1 MKALLFPGQGVQK
14 IGMLNSLFE
23 EFSDVKKTI
32 DTVSKSLDFDLEDL
46 LRNGPEEKINLTE
59 YSQPTILVTSVL
71 LAKYSNKLSTI
82 DITAG
87 LSLGEYSALVH
98 SNCLEL
104 SDAVKLVNY
113 RGRLMQE
120 AVPEGT
126 AGMLVVLNM
135 PIKDVYKMIDDIN
148 KSDETINFST
158 DNADGVSVLAGKNS
172 AIETCK
178 SYIANGE
185 FKRVKTQMVQ
195 MSVPSHC
202 YLLDEAQKE
211 LAKLLN
217 EIEFKT
223 PSIPVIPNVLA
234 EPTSD
239 VGVIQDSLINQLTKT
254 VRWRETLDYLLK
266 NIALSKVGIQ
276 MDNFKLCADILFS
289 QKNFSSFTKYCRLL
303 K

>member
-14 IGMLNSLFE
+14 VGMLNSLFE
-23 EFSDVKKTI
+23 EVSEVKSII
-32 DTVSKSLDFDLEDL
+32 DDVSKSLDFDLEDL

-71 LAKYSNKLSTI
+71 LAKYSNKLSNI

-87 LSLGEYSALVH
+87 LSLGEYSALVY
-98 SNCLEL
+98 SNSLDL

-135 PIKDVYKMIDDIN
+135 PINDVYKMIDDIN
-148 KSDETINFST
+148 ESDETINFST

-172 AIETCK
+172 AIEACK
-178 SYIANGE
+178 NYIANSE
-185 FKRVKTQMVQ
+185 FRRVKTQMVQ

-202 YLLDEAQKE
+202 YLLDEAQEE

-217 EIEFKT
+217 EVEFKA

-234 EPTSD
+234 KPTSD

-266 NIALSKVGIQ
+266 NNLSSLIDSGPGKTIIN
-276 MDNFKLCADILFS
+276 MARKIKDIEKISLEEDQIS
-289 QKNFSSFTKYCRLL
+289 
-303 K
+303 

>member
-14 IGMLNSLFE
+14 VGMLNTLFE
-23 EFSDVKKTI
+23 EVSEVKSMI
-32 DTVSKSLDFDLEDL
+32 DEVSKSLDFDLEDL

-59 YSQPTILVTSVL
+59 FSQPTILVTSVL
-71 LAKYSNKLSTI
+71 LAKYSNKLSNI

-87 LSLGEYSALVH
+87 LSLGEYSALVY
-98 SNCLEL
+98 SNSLDL

-135 PIKDVYKMIDDIN
+135 PINDVYKMIDDIN
-148 KSDETINFST
+148 ESDETINFST

-172 AIETCK
+172 AIEACK
-178 SYIANGE
+178 NYIANGE
-185 FKRVKTQMVQ
+185 FRRVKTQMVQ

-202 YLLDEAQKE
+202 YLLDEAQEE

-217 EIEFKT
+217 EVEFKA
-223 PSIPVIPNVLA
+223 PSIPLIPNVLA
-234 EPTSD
+234 KPTSD

-266 NIALSKVGIQ
+266 NNLSSLIDSGPGKTIIN
-276 MDNFKLCADILFS
+276 MARKIKDIEKISLEAD
-289 QKNFSSFTKYCRLL
+289 
-303 K
+303 

>member
-14 IGMLNSLFE
+14 VGMLNSLFE

-59 YSQPTILVTSVL
+59 YSQPTILITSVL

-172 AIETCK
+172 AIESCK
-178 SYIANGE
+178 NYIANGE

-202 YLLDEAQKE
+202 YLLEEAQKE

-217 EIEFKT
+217 EMEFKT

-266 NIALSKVGIQ
+266 NDLSSLIDSGPGKTIIN
-276 MDNFKLCADILFS
+276 MARKIKDIEKISLES
-289 QKNFSSFTKYCRLL
+289 D
-303 K
+303 

>member
-14 IGMLNSLFE
+14 VGMLNSLFE
-23 EFSDVKKTI
+23 EVSEVKSI
-32 DTVSKSLDFDLEDL
+32 IADVSKSLDFDLEDL

-59 YSQPTILVTSVL
+59 FSQPTILVTSVL
-71 LAKYSNKLSTI
+71 LAKYSNKLSNI

-87 LSLGEYSALVH
+87 LSLGEYSALVY

-104 SDAVKLVNY
+104 SDAVKLVNC

-135 PIKDVYKMIDDIN
+135 PINNVYKMIDDIN
-148 KSDETINFST
+148 ESDETINFST

-172 AIETCK
+172 AIESCK
-178 SYIANGE
+178 NYIVNGE
-185 FKRVKTQMVQ
+185 FRRVKTQMVQ

-202 YLLDEAQKE
+202 YLLDEAQEE

-217 EIEFKT
+217 EVEFKT

-234 EPTSD
+234 EPSSD

-266 NIALSKVGIQ
+266 NNLSSLIDSGPGQTIINMARKI
-276 MDNFKLCADILFS
+276 KDIEKISLE
-289 QKNFSSFTKYCRLL
+289 
-303 K
+303 

>member
-14 IGMLNSLFE
+14 VGMLNSLFE
-23 EFSDVKKTI
+23 EVSEVKSII
-32 DTVSKSLDFDLEDL
+32 DGVSKSLDFDLEDL

-59 YSQPTILVTSVL
+59 FSQPTILVTSVL
-71 LAKYSNKLSTI
+71 LAKYSNKLSNI

-87 LSLGEYSALVH
+87 LSLGEYSALVY
-98 SNCLEL
+98 SNSLDL

-135 PIKDVYKMIDDIN
+135 PINDVYKMIDDIN
-148 KSDETINFST
+148 ESDETINFST

-172 AIETCK
+172 AIEACK
-178 SYIANGE
+178 NYIANGE
-185 FKRVKTQMVQ
+185 FRRVKTQMVQ

-202 YLLDEAQKE
+202 YLLDEAQEE

-217 EIEFKT
+217 EVEFKA
-223 PSIPVIPNVLA
+223 PSIPIIPNVLA
-234 EPTSD
+234 KPTSD

-266 NIALSKVGIQ
+266 NNLSSLIDSGPGKTIIN
-276 MDNFKLCADILFS
+276 MARKIKDIEKISLEAD
-289 QKNFSSFTKYCRLL
+289 
-303 K
+303 

>member
-14 IGMLNSLFE
+14 VGMLNSLFE
-23 EFSDVKKTI
+23 EVSEVKSMI
-32 DTVSKSLDFDLEDL
+32 SEVSKSLDFDLEDL

-59 YSQPTILVTSVL
+59 FSQPTILVTSVL
-71 LAKYSNKLSTI
+71 LAKYSNKLSNI

-87 LSLGEYSALVH
+87 LSLGEYSALVY

-104 SDAVKLVNY
+104 LDAVKLVNY

-135 PIKDVYKMIDDIN
+135 PITNVYKMIDDIN
-148 KSDETINFST
+148 ESDETINFST

-172 AIETCK
+172 AIEACK
-178 SYIANGE
+178 NYIANGE
-185 FKRVKTQMVQ
+185 FRRVKTQMVQ

-202 YLLDEAQKE
+202 YLLDEAQEE

-217 EIEFKT
+217 EVEFKV

-239 VGVIQDSLINQLTKT
+239 VEVIQDSLINQLTKT
-254 VRWRETLDYLLK
+254 VRWRETLDFLLK
-266 NIALSKVGIQ
+266 NNLSSLIDSGPGKTIIN
-276 MDNFKLCADILFS
+276 MARKIKDIEKISLEAD
-289 QKNFSSFTKYCRLL
+289 
-303 K
+303 

>member
-14 IGMLNSLFE
+14 VGMLNSLFE
-23 EFSDVKKTI
+23 EVSEVKSII
-32 DTVSKSLDFDLEDL
+32 DGVSKSLDFDLEDL

-59 YSQPTILVTSVL
+59 FSQPTILVTSVL
-71 LAKYSNKLSTI
+71 LAKYSNKFSNI

-87 LSLGEYSALVH
+87 LSLGEYSALVY
-98 SNCLEL
+98 SNSLDL

-135 PIKDVYKMIDDIN
+135 PINDVYKLIDDIN
-148 KSDETINFST
+148 ESDETINFST

-172 AIETCK
+172 AIEACK
-178 SYIANGE
+178 NYIANGE
-185 FKRVKTQMVQ
+185 FRRVKTQMVQ

-202 YLLDEAQKE
+202 YLLDEAQEE

-217 EIEFKT
+217 EVEFKA

-234 EPTSD
+234 KPTSD

-266 NIALSKVGIQ
+266 NNLSSLIDSGPGKTIIN
-276 MDNFKLCADILFS
+276 MARKIKDIEKISLEAD
-289 QKNFSSFTKYCRLL
+289 
-303 K
+303 

>member
-14 IGMLNSLFE
+14 VGMLNSLFE
-23 EFSDVKKTI
+23 EVSEVKSII
-32 DTVSKSLDFDLEDL
+32 DEVSKSLDFDLEDL

-59 YSQPTILVTSVL
+59 FSQPTILVTSVL
-71 LAKYSNKLSTI
+71 LAKYSNKLSNI

-87 LSLGEYSALVH
+87 LSLGEYSALVY

-104 SDAVKLVNY
+104 TDAVKLVNY

-135 PIKDVYKMIDDIN
+135 PINDVYKMIDDIN
-148 KSDETINFST
+148 ESDETINFST

-172 AIETCK
+172 AIEACK
-178 SYIANGE
+178 NYIANGE
-185 FKRVKTQMVQ
+185 FRRVKTQMVQ

-202 YLLDEAQKE
+202 YLLDEAQEE

-217 EIEFKT
+217 EVEFKV

-239 VGVIQDSLINQLTKT
+239 VEVIQDSLINQLTKT

-266 NIALSKVGIQ
+266 NNLSSLIDSGPGKTIIN
-276 MDNFKLCADILFS
+276 MARKIKDIEKISLEAD
-289 QKNFSSFTKYCRLL
+289 
-303 K
+303 

>member
-14 IGMLNSLFE
+14 VGMLNSLFE
-23 EFSDVKKTI
+23 DVSEVKSMI
-32 DTVSKSLDFDLEDL
+32 SEVSKSLDFDLEDL

-59 YSQPTILVTSVL
+59 FSQPTILVTSVL
-71 LAKYSNKLSTI
+71 LAKYSNKLSNI

-87 LSLGEYSALVH
+87 LSLGEYSALVY
-98 SNCLEL
+98 SNCLKL
-104 SDAVKLVNY
+104 TDAVKLVNY

-135 PIKDVYKMIDDIN
+135 PINDVYKMIDDIN
-148 KSDETINFST
+148 ESDETINFST

-172 AIETCK
+172 AIEACK
-178 SYIANGE
+178 SYITNGE
-185 FKRVKTQMVQ
+185 FRRVKTQMVQ

-202 YLLDEAQKE
+202 YLLDEAQEE

-217 EIEFKT
+217 EVEFKV

-239 VGVIQDSLINQLTKT
+239 VEVIQDSLINQLTKT

-266 NIALSKVGIQ
+266 NNLSSLIDSGPGKTIIN
-276 MDNFKLCADILFS
+276 MARKIKDIEKISLEAD
-289 QKNFSSFTKYCRLL
+289 
-303 K
+303 

>member
-14 IGMLNSLFE
+14 VGMLNSLFE
-23 EFSDVKKTI
+23 EVSEVKSI
-32 DTVSKSLDFDLEDL
+32 IADVSKNLGFDLEDL

-59 YSQPTILVTSVL
+59 FSQPTILVTSVL
-71 LAKYSNKLSTI
+71 LAKYSNKLSNI

-87 LSLGEYSALVH
+87 LSLGEYSALVY

-104 SDAVKLVNY
+104 SDTVKLVNY

-135 PIKDVYKMIDDIN
+135 PINDVYKMIDDIN
-148 KSDETINFST
+148 ESDETINFST

-172 AIETCK
+172 AIESCK
-178 SYIANGE
+178 NYIVNGE
-185 FKRVKTQMVQ
+185 FRRVKTQMVQ

-202 YLLDEAQKE
+202 YLLDEAQEE

-217 EIEFKT
+217 EVEFKT

-239 VGVIQDSLINQLTKT
+239 LGVIQDSLINQLTKT

-266 NIALSKVGIQ
+266 NNLSSLIDSGPGQTIINMARKI
-276 MDNFKLCADILFS
+276 KDIEKISLEVD
-289 QKNFSSFTKYCRLL
+289 
-303 K
+303 

>member
-14 IGMLNSLFE
+14 VGMLNSLFE

-59 YSQPTILVTSVL
+59 YSQPTILITSVL

-172 AIETCK
+172 AIESCK
-178 SYIANGE
+178 NYIANGE

-202 YLLDEAQKE
+202 YLLKEAQKE

-217 EIEFKT
+217 EMEFKT

-266 NIALSKVGIQ
+266 NDLSSLIDSGPGKTIIN
-276 MDNFKLCADILFS
+276 MARKIKDIEKISLES
-289 QKNFSSFTKYCRLL
+289 D
-303 K
+303 

>member
-14 IGMLNSLFE
+14 VGMLNSLFE
-23 EFSDVKKTI
+23 EVSEVKSI
-32 DTVSKSLDFDLEDL
+32 IAEVSKSLNFDLEDL

-59 YSQPTILVTSVL
+59 FSQPTILVTSVL
-71 LAKYSNKLSTI
+71 SAKYSKKISNI

-87 LSLGEYSALVH
+87 LSLGEYSALVY
-98 SNCLEL
+98 SNCLRL

-135 PIKDVYKMIDDIN
+135 PIHDVYKMIDDIN
-148 KSDETINFST
+148 ETDETINFST

-172 AIETCK
+172 AIEACK
-178 SYIANGE
+178 NYIAGGE
-185 FKRVKTQMVQ
+185 FRRVKTQMVQ

-202 YLLDEAQKE
+202 YLLDEAQEE

-217 EIEFKT
+217 EVEFKS
-223 PSIPVIPNVLA
+223 PSIPIIPNVLA
-234 EPTSD
+234 SPTSD
-239 VGVIQDSLINQLTKT
+239 IETIKDSLINQLTRT

-266 NIALSKVGIQ
+266 NNLS
-276 MDNFKLCADILFS
+276 ILIDS
-289 QKNFSSFTKYCRLL
+289 GPGKTIINMARKIKEIEKISLEED
-303 K
+303 

>member
-14 IGMLNSLFE
+14 VGMLNSLFE
-23 EFSDVKKTI
+23 EVSEVKSII
-32 DTVSKSLDFDLEDL
+32 DGVSKSLDFDLEDL

-59 YSQPTILVTSVL
+59 FSQPTILVTSVL
-71 LAKYSNKLSTI
+71 LAKYSNKLSNI

-87 LSLGEYSALVH
+87 LSLGEYSALVY
-98 SNCLEL
+98 SNSLDL

-135 PIKDVYKMIDDIN
+135 PINDVYKMIDDIN
-148 KSDETINFST
+148 ESDETINFST

-172 AIETCK
+172 AIEACK
-178 SYIANGE
+178 NYIANGE
-185 FKRVKTQMVQ
+185 FRRVKTQMVQ

-202 YLLDEAQKE
+202 YLLDEAQEE

-217 EIEFKT
+217 EVEFKA

-234 EPTSD
+234 KPTSD

-266 NIALSKVGIQ
+266 NNLSSLIDSGPGKTIIN
-276 MDNFKLCADILFS
+276 MARKIKDIEKISLEAD
-289 QKNFSSFTKYCRLL
+289 
-303 K
+303 

>member
-14 IGMLNSLFE
+14 VGMLNSLFE
-23 EFSDVKKTI
+23 EVSEVKSII
-32 DTVSKSLDFDLEDL
+32 DDVSKSLDFDLEDL

-59 YSQPTILVTSVL
+59 FSQPTILITSVL
-71 LAKYSNKLSTI
+71 LAKYSNKLSNI

-87 LSLGEYSALVH
+87 LSLGEYSALVY

-104 SDAVKLVNY
+104 SDATKLVNY

-126 AGMLVVLNM
+126 AGMLVILNM
-135 PIKDVYKMIDDIN
+135 PIKEVYKMIDDIN
-148 KSDETINFST
+148 ESDETINFST

-172 AIETCK
+172 AIDACK
-178 SYIANGE
+178 NYIANGE
-185 FKRVKTQMVQ
+185 FRRVKTQMVQ

-202 YLLDEAQKE
+202 YLLDEAQEK

-217 EIEFKT
+217 EIDFKSPT
-223 PSIPVIPNVLA
+223 IPVIPNVLA
-234 EPTSD
+234 KPTSD
-239 VGVIQDSLINQLTKT
+239 VEAIKDSLINQLTRT

-266 NIALSKVGIQ
+266 NNLSSLIDSGPGKTIIN
-276 MDNFKLCADILFS
+276 MARKIKDIEKISLEED
-289 QKNFSSFTKYCRLL
+289 
-303 K
+303 

>member
-14 IGMLNSLFE
+14 VGMLNLLFE
-23 EFSDVKKTI
+23 EVSEVKSI
-32 DTVSKSLDFDLEDL
+32 IGDVSKSLDFDLEDL
-46 LRNGPEEKINLTE
+46 LRNGPEDKINLTE
-59 YSQPTILVTSVL
+59 FSQPTILVTSVL
-71 LAKYSNKLSTI
+71 LAKYSNKLSNI

-87 LSLGEYSALVH
+87 LSLGEYSALVY
-98 SNCLEL
+98 SNCLKL

-120 AVPEGT
+120 AVPEGI

-135 PIKDVYKMIDDIN
+135 PINDVYKMIDDIN
-148 KSDETINFST
+148 ESDETINFST

-172 AIETCK
+172 AIEACK
-178 SYIANGE
+178 NYIANGE
-185 FKRVKTQMVQ
+185 FRRVKTQMVQ

-202 YLLDEAQKE
+202 YLLDEAQEE

-217 EIEFKT
+217 EVEFKT

-239 VGVIQDSLINQLTKT
+239 VGVIQESLINQLTKT
-254 VRWRETLDYLLK
+254 VRWRETLNYLLK
-266 NIALSKVGIQ
+266 NNLSSLIDSGPGKTIIN
-276 MDNFKLCADILFS
+276 MARKIKDIEKISLEADQTS
-289 QKNFSSFTKYCRLL
+289 
-303 K
+303 

>member
-14 IGMLNSLFE
+14 VGMLNSLFE
-23 EFSDVKKTI
+23 EVSEVKSII
-32 DTVSKSLDFDLEDL
+32 DDVSKNLDFDLEDL

-59 YSQPTILVTSVL
+59 FSQPTILVTSVL
-71 LAKYSNKLSTI
+71 LAKYSNKLSNI

-87 LSLGEYSALVH
+87 LSLGEYSALVY
-98 SNCLEL
+98 SNCLDL
-104 SDAVKLVNY
+104 LDAVKLVNY

-135 PIKDVYKMIDDIN
+135 PINDVYKLIDDIN
-148 KSDETINFST
+148 ESDETINFST

-172 AIETCK
+172 AIESCK
-178 SYIANGE
+178 NYIVNGE
-185 FKRVKTQMVQ
+185 FRRVKTQMVQ

-202 YLLDEAQKE
+202 YLLDEAQEE

-217 EIEFKT
+217 EVEFKT

-239 VGVIQDSLINQLTKT
+239 VEVIQDSLINQLTKT

-266 NIALSKVGIQ
+266 NNLSSLIDSGPGKTIIN
-276 MDNFKLCADILFS
+276 MARKIKDIEKISLEVD
-289 QKNFSSFTKYCRLL
+289 
-303 K
+303 

>member
-14 IGMLNSLFE
+14 VGMLNSLFE
-23 EFSDVKKTI
+23 EVSEVKSII
-32 DTVSKSLDFDLEDL
+32 DGVSKSLDFDLEDL
-46 LRNGPEEKINLTE
+46 LRKGPEEKINLTE
-59 YSQPTILVTSVL
+59 FSQPTILVTSVL
-71 LAKYSNKLSTI
+71 LAKYSNKLSNI

-87 LSLGEYSALVH
+87 LSLGEYSALVY
-98 SNCLEL
+98 SNSLDL

-135 PIKDVYKMIDDIN
+135 PINDVYKMIDDIN
-148 KSDETINFST
+148 ESDETINFST

-172 AIETCK
+172 AIEACK
-178 SYIANGE
+178 NYITNGE
-185 FKRVKTQMVQ
+185 FRRVKTQMVQ

-202 YLLDEAQKE
+202 YLLDEAQEE

-217 EIEFKT
+217 EVEFKA

-234 EPTSD
+234 KPTSD

-266 NIALSKVGIQ
+266 NNLSSLIDSGPGKTIIN
-276 MDNFKLCADILFS
+276 MARKIKDIEKISLEAD
-289 QKNFSSFTKYCRLL
+289 
-303 K
+303 

>member
-14 IGMLNSLFE
+14 VGMLNSLFE
-23 EFSDVKKTI
+23 EVSEVKSII
-32 DTVSKSLDFDLEDL
+32 DDVSKSLDFDLEDL

-59 YSQPTILVTSVL
+59 FSQPTILITSVL
-71 LAKYSNKLSTI
+71 LAKYSNKLSNV

-87 LSLGEYSALVH
+87 LSLGEYSALVY

-104 SDAVKLVNY
+104 SDATKLVNY

-126 AGMLVVLNM
+126 AGMLVILNM
-135 PIKDVYKMIDDIN
+135 PIKEVYKMIDDIN
-148 KSDETINFST
+148 ESDETINFST

-172 AIETCK
+172 AIDACK
-178 SYIANGE
+178 NYIANGE
-185 FKRVKTQMVQ
+185 FRRVKTQMVQ

-202 YLLDEAQKE
+202 YLLDEAQEK

-217 EIEFKT
+217 EIDFKSPT
-223 PSIPVIPNVLA
+223 IPVIPNVLA
-234 EPTSD
+234 KPTSD
-239 VGVIQDSLINQLTKT
+239 VEAIKDSLINQLTRT

-266 NIALSKVGIQ
+266 NNLSSLIDSGPGKTIIN
-276 MDNFKLCADILFS
+276 MARKIKDIEKISLEED
-289 QKNFSSFTKYCRLL
+289 
-303 K
+303 

>member
-14 IGMLNSLFE
+14 VGMLNSLFKE
-23 EFSDVKKTI
+23 VSEVKSII
-32 DTVSKSLDFDLEDL
+32 DGVSKSLDFDLEDL

-59 YSQPTILVTSVL
+59 FSQPTILVTSVL
-71 LAKYSNKLSTI
+71 LAKYSNKLSNI
-82 DITAG
+82 DIAAG
-87 LSLGEYSALVH
+87 LSLGEYSALVY
-98 SNCLEL
+98 SNSLDL

-135 PIKDVYKMIDDIN
+135 PINDVYKMIDDIN
-148 KSDETINFST
+148 ESDETINFST

-172 AIETCK
+172 AIEACK
-178 SYIANGE
+178 NYIANGE
-185 FKRVKTQMVQ
+185 FRRVKTQMVQ

-202 YLLDEAQKE
+202 YLLDEAQEE

-217 EIEFKT
+217 EVEFKA

-234 EPTSD
+234 KPTSD

-266 NIALSKVGIQ
+266 NNLSSLIDSGPGKTIIN
-276 MDNFKLCADILFS
+276 MARKIKDIEKISLEAD
-289 QKNFSSFTKYCRLL
+289 
-303 K
+303 